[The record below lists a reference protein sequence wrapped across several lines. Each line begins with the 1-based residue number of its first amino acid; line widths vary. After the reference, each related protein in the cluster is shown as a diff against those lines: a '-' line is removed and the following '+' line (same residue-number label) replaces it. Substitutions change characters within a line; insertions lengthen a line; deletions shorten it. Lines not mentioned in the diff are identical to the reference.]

1 MAYIYQIINDIN
13 QKIYVGKTEY
23 TLEKR
28 FNEHCQDAYKERNEK
43 RPLYAAMRKYGPK
56 HFHIELIEETNNP
69 EEREVYWIEKKQSFK
84 YGYNATI
91 GGEGRKYLDY
101 VLIIKTYQ
109 QYLNIS
115 TVAKLLSINEDS
127 IHDILVA
134 NNINIKASSQII
146 KDTFGKP
153 VQMLDKMTKEP
164 LQVFSTTRDAAHYLI
179 DNNYSHSSLTTTRQ
193 HISEVCRNKRKSAF
207 GYCWQFL

>member
-43 RPLYAAMRKYGPK
+43 RPLYAAMRKYGIE
-56 HFHIELIEETNNP
+56 HFHIELIETTDNP

-101 VLIIKTYQ
+101 DLIIKTYQ
-109 QYLNIS
+109 QYSNLT
-115 TVAKLLSINEDS
+115 TVAKLLSVSEDS
-127 IHDILVA
+127 VHDILVA
-134 NNINIKASSQII
+134 NNINIKTSSQVI
-146 KDTFGKP
+146 KDIFGKP
-153 VQMLDKMTKEP
+153 VQMLDKITKEP
-164 LQVFSTTRDAAHYLI
+164 LQVFSTTRDAARYLI
-179 DNNYSHSSLTTTRQ
+179 ENNYSHSSLTTTRQ
-193 HISEVCRNKRKSAF
+193 HISEVCRNKRKSAC
-207 GYCWQFL
+207 GYYWQFL